1 MVLLLQEMVL
11 PSPHFSLPLF
21 FCTVFAP
28 LFVELDLRPDLFENK
43 ALDLLPVTFLPD
55 QLLAL
60 TTGVA
65 TGLVTLAQ
73 GQSRN
78 ITSEPP
84 IFAGARQHQHSVPE
98 RRGTAGLNHQSRS
111 QATALPLSPLLP
123 PHPRGPRGSPL
134 RGDGCT
140 SAGPGERSSPF
151 SQHGDSAYGR

>member
-1 MVLLLQEMVL
+1 MVLLLQEKVL

-43 ALDLLPVTFLPD
+43 ALVLLPVTFLPD

-73 GQSRN
+73 GESRN
-78 ITSEPP
+78 VRSEP
-84 IFAGARQHQHSVPE
+84 AGVRQHQHSVPQ
-98 RRGTAGLNHQSRS
+98 RRGTAGLSHQSRT

-123 PHPRGPRGSPL
+123 PHPRCPRGSPL
-134 RGDGCT
+134 RGDGCA
-140 SAGPGERSSPF
+140 SAGPGKRGSPF
-151 SQHGDSAYGR
+151 